1 MANLVTDKF
10 KRYLY
15 DLENALDEFVIVFL
29 SMGAILVSVWA
40 IFVENARIQDLVDFG
55 LVVVRPW
62 LGTLALM
69 IIAREL
75 WLLNRKISHYLE
87 QEKGE

>member
-1 MANLVTDKF
+1 MTELVTDRF

-29 SMGAILVSVWA
+29 SLGAIMVTIWAVFVSTGTYDM
-40 IFVENARIQDLVDFG
+40 IEFG
-55 LVVVRPW
+55 RMVSPW
-62 LGTLALM
+62 IIMLALM

-75 WLLNRKISHYLE
+75 WLLNRRISHYLE
-87 QEKGE
+87 QQAGE

>member
-1 MANLVTDKF
+1 MGELVTDRF

-29 SMGAILVSVWA
+29 SLGAIMVTIWAVFVSTGTYDM
-40 IFVENARIQDLVDFG
+40 IEFG
-55 LVVVRPW
+55 RMVSPW
-62 LGTLALM
+62 IIMLALM

-87 QEKGE
+87 QQAGE